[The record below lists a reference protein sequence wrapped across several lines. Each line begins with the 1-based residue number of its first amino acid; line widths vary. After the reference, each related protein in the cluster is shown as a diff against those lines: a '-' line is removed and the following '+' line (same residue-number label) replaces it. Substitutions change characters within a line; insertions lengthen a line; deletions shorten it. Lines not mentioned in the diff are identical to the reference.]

1 MKHIKSFYEAND
13 IKIMSSEA
21 IERII
26 TEFNNISTQL
36 DKSAIKCTT
45 ISKDVSNYTSKNN
58 KNNNQI
64 DDAFVKIETLKS
76 LLKEANNLIQ
86 EINDNLLNYSKE
98 GEKYLY

>member
-1 MKHIKSFYEAND
+1 MKHIKSFYDAND

-26 TEFNNISTQL
+26 TEFNNISIQL

-45 ISKDVSNYTSKNN
+45 ISKDVSNCTSKNN

-86 EINDNLLNYSKE
+86 EINDNLLDYSKE